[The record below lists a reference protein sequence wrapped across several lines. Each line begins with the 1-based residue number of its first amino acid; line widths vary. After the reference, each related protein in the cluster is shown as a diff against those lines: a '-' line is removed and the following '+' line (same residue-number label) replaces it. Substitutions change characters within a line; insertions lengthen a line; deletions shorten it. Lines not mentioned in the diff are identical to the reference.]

1 MPALPWVNP
10 QPIDA
15 DHDYIAMASKLP
27 LRHHRSIPRFLRDTL
42 RIRRQLAETPGLVG
56 YGLNAQLLRKTFWT
70 FSVWQ
75 DQASLD
81 AFAASEPHRQIT
93 QRQARHMHPS
103 RFSFFTI
110 AGADVPLSWDEV
122 VARLDPAP
130 SSSPALTNDEER

>member
-1 MPALPWVNP
+1 MGQPATDRRRPRL
-10 QPIDA
+10 
-15 DHDYIAMASKLP
+15 
-27 LRHHRSIPRFLRDTL
+27 HRDGVEAAAETSPVDPRFRDTL
-42 RIRRQLAETPGLVG
+42 RIRRQLAAAPGLVG

-103 RFSFFTI
+103 RFSFFRI
-110 AGADVPLSWDEV
+110 AGADVSVSWDEV

-130 SSSPALTNDEER
+130 SSSPALTNEER

>member
-1 MPALPWVNP
+1 MGQSSTDRRRPRLHRDGVEAAAETPPVDPA
-10 QPIDA
+10 
-15 DHDYIAMASKLP
+15 
-27 LRHHRSIPRFLRDTL
+27 FLRDTL

-93 QRQARHMHPS
+93 QRQAPHMHPS